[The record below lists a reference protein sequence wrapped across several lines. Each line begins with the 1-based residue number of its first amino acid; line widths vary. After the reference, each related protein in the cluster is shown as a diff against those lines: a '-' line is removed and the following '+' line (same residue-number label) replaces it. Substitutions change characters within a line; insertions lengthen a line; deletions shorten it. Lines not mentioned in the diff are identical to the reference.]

1 MDSTECTK
9 CRRSEVAQSCPTLCD
24 PMDCGLPGSSHG
36 IFQARVL
43 EWVPF
48 PSPGDLPHPEIK
60 PASLKS
66 PALAGRFFATS
77 ATWEAHVLNGGYVNK
92 TLKLVFHS
100 SQHHQDLKFVFE
112 KVGDTLV
119 FRQQRGTVWVSPSQY
134 PHVPGSDTQRLG
146 PGVQPG

>member
-1 MDSTECTK
+1 MGFSRQEYW
-9 CRRSEVAQSCPTLCD
+9 S
-24 PMDCGLPGSSHG
+24 G
-36 IFQARVL
+36 
-43 EWVPF
+43 VPL
-48 PSPGDLPHPEIK
+48 PSPGDLPHPQIK
-60 PASLKS
+60 PVSLKS